1 MTEFLDQ
8 ISTFSPKR
16 LALLAAK
23 LKDNLDAAQ
32 AAAREPI
39 AVIGIGCRF
48 PGADGPDAFWALLHE
63 GRSGIREVPADRWA
77 IDEYFDPNP
86 DAPGKMSTRSGGFLD
101 QIDGFDPGFFGIAP
115 REAMLMDPQQRLV
128 LEVSWEALEH
138 AALSPAHLAGSQ
150 TGVFVGICNTDYH
163 QLLLTRSAE
172 ALDAYAASG
181 SAHSVASGRLSYVLG
196 FQGPAL
202 SIDTSCSASLVA
214 IHAACQSLRAGE
226 STLALAGGVNI
237 ICAPETSIALSKSH
251 MLAPDG
257 RCKTFDAAADG
268 FSRAEG
274 CGMVVLKRL
283 SDARR
288 DGDRILALVRGSA
301 VNQDGRSGGLTVPN
315 GPAQEAVIRTALTM
329 AELAPSD
336 IGYVEAHGTGT
347 SLGDPIEVRALGR
360 VLGEGRDAADP
371 LIIGSV
377 KTNIGHVELAAG
389 VAGFIKVVL
398 TLHNDEIPSQLNF
411 KVPSPHIEWASLP
424 VAVAAE
430 RRAWPRGERP
440 RRAGVS
446 SFGFSG
452 TNAHAI
458 LEEAPVV
465 AEPACMPDRPLHCL
479 TLSAM
484 GERPLRE
491 LARRYA
497 DALAPG
503 MTTRLTDAAF
513 TAATGRTHLAERV
526 AVIAADEGE
535 ACAALKTIADGRS
548 DLTFVAGQ

>member
-1 MTEFLDQ
+1 MTDFLDQ

-23 LKDNLDAAQ
+23 LKDSLDAAQ

-48 PGADGPDAFWALLHE
+48 PCADGPDAFWALLHE
-63 GRSGIREVPADRWA
+63 GRNGIREVPADRWA

-115 REAMLMDPQQRLV
+115 REAMLMDPQQRLL

-138 AALSPAHLAGSQ
+138 AALSPAHLAGSR

-172 ALDAYAASG
+172 ALDGYVASG

-237 ICAPETSIALSKSH
+237 ICAPETSIALSKGH

-315 GPAQEAVIRTALTM
+315 GPAQEAVIRAALTM
-329 AELAPSD
+329 AGLAPSD

-377 KTNIGHVELAAG
+377 KTNIGHVESAAG

-398 TLHNDEIPSQLNF
+398 ALYNEEIPSHLNF

-430 RRAWPRGERP
+430 RRAWPRG
-440 RRAGVS
+440 S
-446 SFGFSG
+446 
-452 TNAHAI
+452 AHAGPAS
-458 LEEAPVV
+458 APSGS
-465 AEPACMPDRPLHCL
+465 AAQMPTRFLKRHLSLQSPLACRIV
-479 TLSAM
+479 
-484 GERPLRE
+484 R
-491 LARRYA
+491 
-497 DALAPG
+497 
-503 MTTRLTDAAF
+503 F
-513 TAATGRTHLAERV
+513 TASRCRQWVNDL
-526 AVIAADEGE
+526 
-535 ACAALKTIADGRS
+535 CASSPDAMPTRWHPE
-548 DLTFVAGQ
+548 